1 MIENETIRDLQT
13 NYGNMTNWNDLQ
25 LIEEYLKNKSD
36 AAANILMRRHQKF
49 VYSVAYRYMNDYD
62 EAEEVTQETFITV
75 FRSLNKFNGKSKL
88 RTWLYRITANNAL
101 SMKRKY
107 AVSKLF
113 VRDDTEEYMNM
124 PAQTGDALQTIENEN
139 FKIEFEKALSKLPK
153 KQRETFALRYFEK
166 LPYEEISEMLGT
178 TVGGLKANYFQA
190 VKKLA
195 IFLKDYT
202 RAEL

>member
-1 MIENETIRDLQT
+1 MIENETIRDLQN
-13 NYGNMTNWNDLQ
+13 NYGNMTNWDDLQ

-113 VRDDTEEYMNM
+113 VRDDTEEYMNI

-139 FKIEFEKALSKLPK
+139 FKIEFEKALGKLPK

-166 LPYEEISEMLGT
+166 LPYEQISEMLGT
-178 TVGGLKANYFQA
+178 SVGGLKANYFQA

>member
-113 VRDDTEEYMNM
+113 VRDDTEEYMNI

-139 FKIEFEKALSKLPK
+139 FKIEFEKALGKLPK

-166 LPYEEISEMLGT
+166 LPYEQISEMLGT
-178 TVGGLKANYFQA
+178 SVGGLKANYFQA

>member
-139 FKIEFEKALSKLPK
+139 FKIEFEKALGKLPK

-166 LPYEEISEMLGT
+166 LPYEQISEMLGT
-178 TVGGLKANYFQA
+178 SVGGLKANYFQA

>member
-1 MIENETIRDLQT
+1 MIENETIRDLQN
-13 NYGNMTNWNDLQ
+13 NYGNMTNWDDLQ

-107 AVSKLF
+107 AISKLF
-113 VRDDTEEYMNM
+113 VRDDTEEYMNI

-139 FKIEFEKALSKLPK
+139 FKFEFEKALSKLPK

-166 LPYEEISEMLGT
+166 LPYEQISEMLGT
-178 TVGGLKANYFQA
+178 SVGGLKANYFQA

>member
-1 MIENETIRDLQT
+1 MIENETIRDLQN
-13 NYGNMTNWNDLQ
+13 NYGNMTNWDDLQ

-113 VRDDTEEYMNM
+113 VRDDTEEYMNI

-139 FKIEFEKALSKLPK
+139 FKIEFEKALGKLPK